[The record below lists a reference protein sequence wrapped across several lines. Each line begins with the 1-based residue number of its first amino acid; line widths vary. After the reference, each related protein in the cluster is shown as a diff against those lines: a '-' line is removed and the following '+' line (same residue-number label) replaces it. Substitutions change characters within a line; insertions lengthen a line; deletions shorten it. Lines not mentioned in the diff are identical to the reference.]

1 MSRKLNQLIAHYEA
15 ERDLL
20 SAQLQECVEEADY
33 GMAKRFTK
41 GLFGVNRQLQTL
53 YNLRDRHHDERVHT
67 IQHIESLEKMMQREP
82 WRERNYLADWIASEQ
97 KKLAEWQA
105 PASSPRP
112 QTTAISEAL
121 GKLLAGRITGFTLF
135 FSQRERLYCTFR
147 LARRTLIITFPEIK
161 RHRKEH
167 GLPKKRI
174 QGLQRLG
181 FHFYDQGDKLMA
193 FRHLTTEAEIAG
205 VLRMLSHIAFGLFYF
220 REFEQES
227 YLSYYEPAA
236 Q

>member
-15 ERDLL
+15 ERDML
-20 SAQLQECVEEADY
+20 SAQVQECVEEADY

-53 YNLRDRHHDERVHT
+53 YNLRDSHHDEQKASIR
-67 IQHIESLEKMMQREP
+67 HIESLEQMMQREP
-82 WRERNYLADWIASEQ
+82 QQERPYLADWIASEQ

-105 PASSPRP
+105 QARSPRP
-112 QTTAISEAL
+112 QTTAIAEAL
-121 GKLLAGRITGFTLF
+121 RKLLGGRITGFTLH
-135 FSQRERLYCTFR
+135 FSQREQLYCTFR
-147 LARRTLIITFPEIK
+147 LTRRTLIITFPEIK
-161 RHRKEH
+161 RHRKKY

-174 QGLQRLG
+174 RGFQRLG

-193 FRHLTTEAEIAG
+193 FQPLATEAEIGG
-205 VLRMLSHIAFGLFYF
+205 VIRMLTHIAFELFYF

-227 YLSYYEPAA
+227 YLSYYEPTA